1 MSQLTVYTAEV
12 VRTATGGFGA
22 ANKLAEG
29 GSCEVFHG
37 TLNDNSRTRVAVK
50 RYRDGHQLDVAKD
63 LEAFAKLPAHPNLLR
78 PLGLVSGSS
87 FGYWHLDQRADPHV
101 HCTGG

>member
-1 MSQLTVYTAEV
+1 MSQLTVYTAEA
-12 VRTATGGFGA
+12 VRAATGGFAA

-29 GSCEVFHG
+29 GSCDVFHG

-63 LEAFAKLPAHPNLLR
+63 LEAFSKMPAHPNLLR
-78 PLGLVSGSS
+78 PLGLVSTRVVGT
-87 FGYWHLDQRADPHV
+87 WK
-101 HCTGG
+101 